1 MIHGKYDRYAIL
13 LYFAVCRED
22 QRQRATF
29 RFLSNLVSADDG
41 YGLLLE
47 REEYDECELSKD
59 DNGDSIPELLV
70 QGLVVPCLHA
80 EPCAD
85 ATAYHSHKQ
94 QSGLWYS
101 PL

>member
-1 MIHGKYDRYAIL
+1 MTDMPYCCIL
-13 LYFAVCRED
+13 PYVEKISD
-22 QRQRATF
+22 NVPRATF

-47 REEYDECELSKD
+47 HEEYDECELSKD